1 VIHTSVSFSATD
13 KKLGRLYESARDTVL
28 GSIKDFDNRKLL
40 TDSPTSDT
48 ITLNYSLMTA
58 ETLADYDPDIAI
70 DSVRAF
76 LVTLRKDGRLASSLT
91 YRGGAVHPSYEVLT
105 GLSFAEEA
113 VKLCYLVKNKNSPYS
128 KHLYETLC
136 QFDEYL
142 WARHDLNANGRLEI
156 FEERETEEGVGSG
169 RFPPLRMTLSGAER
183 TVSPFPVETFDLMAE
198 AFCIR
203 HALAELADMLGKRDE
218 AEMWRQKADS
228 AAKKVSSFLWL
239 SGFHACFD
247 RDYRGGIIN
256 TLSVSNLFLLY
267 FGAATPFMAEALIKH
282 HILNPQEFWTPMPL
296 PTVALNHA
304 LFDQSN
310 EFSGNPRGATYR
322 RAIRAFEKYGYY
334 SALTEMGQKLL
345 DATKDKNCFPVSFDY
360 MTGEPQ
366 NTDQESHYAPTASAV
381 LEVIKR
387 FYGVYADRDT
397 LCWGCLGHE
406 NASSEYC
413 FTWGNDTYRV
423 EIEDGT
429 TTGSIN
435 GERIFSVTGGTRV
448 FTDVHGS
455 ALRVVNATSETID
468 CICVCR
474 NRTYSLK
481 LDPDEVKELNE

>member
-1 VIHTSVSFSATD
+1 
-13 KKLGRLYESARDTVL
+13 
-28 GSIKDFDNRKLL
+28 
-40 TDSPTSDT
+40 
-48 ITLNYSLMTA
+48 
-58 ETLADYDPDIAI
+58 
-70 DSVRAF
+70 
-76 LVTLRKDGRLASSLT
+76 
-91 YRGGAVHPSYEVLT
+91 
-105 GLSFAEEA
+105 
-113 VKLCYLVKNKNSPYS
+113 
-128 KHLYETLC
+128 
-136 QFDEYL
+136 
-142 WARHDLNANGRLEI
+142 
-156 FEERETEEGVGSG
+156 
-169 RFPPLRMTLSGAER
+169 
-183 TVSPFPVETFDLMAE
+183 
-198 AFCIR
+198 
-203 HALAELADMLGKRDE
+203 
-218 AEMWRQKADS
+218 
-228 AAKKVSSFLWL
+228 
-239 SGFHACFD
+239 
-247 RDYRGGIIN
+247 
-256 TLSVSNLFLLY
+256 
-267 FGAATPFMAEALIKH
+267 
-282 HILNPQEFWTPMPL
+282 
-296 PTVALNHA
+296 VALNRA